1 MTILAIVAI
10 FAGIGTLIQMCI
22 WAVTTWKKAN
32 EEERRIR
39 RFEKFSGMM
48 SQTNLKLGE

>member
-1 MTILAIVAI
+1 MIILAIVAAL
-10 FAGIGTLIQMCI
+10 AGIGVLIQICI
-22 WAVTTWKKAN
+22 WAVTTWNKAN

-39 RFEKFSGMM
+39 RFEKFSDMM

>member
-1 MTILAIVAI
+1 MIILALCAA
-10 FAGIGTLIQMCI
+10 FAGIGVLIQMCI

-39 RFEKFSGMM
+39 NFEKFSKIM